1 MHADKV
7 RSLDP
12 GLVPAGCYF
21 KRVARTLAR
30 AAACG
35 ANADQ
40 SSSIKRSGSSRPS
53 FTRTRKVTASL
64 PSTMR

>member
-1 MHADKV
+1 MHAHKG
-7 RSLDP
+7 RTLDP
-12 GLVPAGCYF
+12 GLIPAGRYF
-21 KRVARTLAR
+21 KRVTRALAR
-30 AAACG
+30 PAACSAG
-35 ANADQ
+35 TDQ